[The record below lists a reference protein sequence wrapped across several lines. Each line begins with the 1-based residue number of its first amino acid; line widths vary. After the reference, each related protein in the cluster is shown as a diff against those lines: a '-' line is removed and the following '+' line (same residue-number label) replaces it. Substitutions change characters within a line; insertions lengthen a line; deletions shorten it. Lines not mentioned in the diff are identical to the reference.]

1 MGKYG
6 IMGKKEKGKNL
17 DETDD
22 RNHTSMCMSN
32 RDDRVHFGARK

>member
-6 IMGKKEKGKNL
+6 IMGKKGKGKDL

-22 RNHTSMCMSN
+22 RDHTSVCMFD
-32 RDDRVHFGARK
+32 RADRVHWGTRK